1 MLHLVVDIM
10 GSDTAPE
17 QLFEG
22 VLAASKTL
30 ANMACFT
37 VLATQ
42 DVIQTCQN
50 KLQDLKGGIT
60 FKSVSEEVLMDDSPL
75 WVVRRK
81 HRSSM
86 AEGVKMVKEKAC
98 DGFVT
103 AGNTGA
109 ITAYAHLELNKLP
122 TIERP
127 ALLATLPTEKG
138 KVAILDVGAN
148 VTFRPQHLMQF
159 ALMGAFFQKESAGV
173 ASPKI
178 GLLNIGG
185 EARKGTH
192 IVRQAYDY
200 FNHYSE
206 RLEENNLF
214 FEGNIEARDVFEGRV
229 DVLVT
234 DGFTGNVFLKT
245 CEGVS
250 SFIIDQI
257 TKRFF
262 NLSAHTPKNEFKQ
275 LEKYLDYAE
284 YPGAVMLGVEG
295 VIVKCHGCSSALA
308 MSNGILGAYHL
319 AKNQVIGKIKK
330 HLNELQR
337 DFSELAAT

>member
-22 VLAASKTL
+22 VLSVSKVL
-30 ANMACFT
+30 ENSAHFT
-37 VLATQ
+37 VIATT
-42 DVIQTCQN
+42 DVIQKCQKQFQN
-50 KLQDLKGGIT
+50 IPSSIA
-60 FKSVSEEVLMDDSPL
+60 FKIAEEEILMDDSPL

-86 AEGVKMVKEKAC
+86 AEGVRMLKEKTC
-98 DGFVT
+98 DAFIT

-109 ITAYAHLELNKLP
+109 ITAFAHLELNKLP

-127 ALLATLPTEKG
+127 ALLASLPTEKG

-148 VTFRPQHLMQF
+148 VTVRPHHLMQF
-159 ALMGAFFQKESAGV
+159 ALMGALFQKESLGLKK
-173 ASPKI
+173 PKI

-192 IVRQAYDY
+192 NMRQAYEY

-206 RLEENNLF
+206 RLEESNIS
-214 FEGNIEARDVFEGRV
+214 FEGNIEARDVFEGKV

-245 CEGVS
+245 CEGFS

-262 NLSAHTPKNEFKQ
+262 NLSALSSKKELKQ

-284 YPGAVMLGVEG
+284 YPGAIMLGVEG
-295 VIVKCHGCSSALA
+295 IIVKCHGCSSSIA

-319 AKNQVIGKIKK
+319 AKNQIIEKIKR
-330 HLNELQR
+330 HLNQLQR
-337 DFSELAAT
+337 DFSELATT